1 MSHQASHPTF
11 HYGSPLLNLVP
22 VCNVLAI
29 DHLVKES
36 EVLTGQPGRAF
47 VIAGAHVD
55 HQRLAYQVRLHP
67 NGYEV
72 ERLDGEGHRLS
83 QDYVPANSLA
93 EHSLGSAL
101 RCGQLFTAP
110 VV

>member
-1 MSHQASHPTF
+1 MSHQAFHPTF
-11 HYGSPLLNLVP
+11 YYTSPLLNLVP
-22 VCNVLAI
+22 VCNAFAI

-47 VIAGAHVD
+47 VIAGAD
-55 HQRLAYQVRLHP
+55 RLAYQVRLHP

-72 ERLDGEGHRLS
+72 ERLDGEGKRLS
-83 QDYVPANSLA
+83 QHYLPVKSLA
-93 EHSLGSAL
+93 DHSLGDAL
-101 RCGQLFTAP
+101 RCGQLYTTP

>member
-1 MSHQASHPTF
+1 MNHQSFHPTF

-47 VIAGAHVD
+47 VIAGAD
-55 HQRLAYQVRLHP
+55 RLAYQVRLHP

-72 ERLDGEGHRLS
+72 ERLDSEGHRLS
-83 QDYVPANSLA
+83 QDYVPAKSLA
-93 EHSLGSAL
+93 EHSLGGAL
-101 RCGQLFTAP
+101 RCGQLYTAP
-110 VV
+110 LV